1 MIVPSLLL
9 TTLAATSLV
18 FAAPSTTD
26 KDARAIS
33 RWSVK
38 DSQYLPQIIDT
49 GRSEYKKGKRETNAE
64 RMARGLPPMK
74 PRKLFGKDPR
84 HVLELPIPLTSLKTL
99 VGDGTKVAAAL
110 QPRTSIAPINTILIY
125 DNQGRSGT
133 LLGYLSGDYLRSGT
147 YLGCYYI
154 TTSCS
159 DAIKNPIWHSGTD
172 LLENP

>member
-1 MIVPSLLL
+1 MIVASLLL
-9 TTLAATSLV
+9 TTLAAASLV

-74 PRKLFGKDPR
+74 PRKLFG
-84 HVLELPIPLTSLKTL
+84 
-99 VGDGTKVAAAL
+99 DGTKVAAAL

-159 DAIKNPIWHSGTD
+159 DSIRNPIWHSDTD